1 MSTVRVVMHGHGK
14 GQVFIDGV
22 EQKRVLAFKVECGVG
37 EVNRLTMT
45 TLVDEIDIVCDECDV
60 TP

>member
-1 MSTVRVVMHGHGK
+1 MHGHGK

-22 EQKRVLAFKVECGVG
+22 EQKRILSFKVECGVG
-37 EVNRLTMT
+37 EANRLTMT

-60 TP
+60 AP